1 MAKIVS
7 STKLLPI
14 LEQDE
19 EDLIHSETSSSS
31 SVHSLGSAG
40 EEKSS
45 SFSSS
50 KNPGEKGRLTFVRR
64 MPVIRDYTIDKHGYD
79 YFSNFS
85 KNFHRSSN
93 NNNSS
98 SNSNNVKKTIYQIE
112 KIKLHTDR
120 NCPKFFYT
128 SNRLKSSSSSPPSSS
143 SPLLSSQNFSSSSS
157 TTHQCESRAVYL
169 PYDSIYDKPNNLMK
183 IPINDSSENFAT
195 ATPYKYLGSEK
206 ATVLKIFIAAP
217 KRFIPRDTQEQII
230 IASPKQ
236 QQKQHT
242 EGSSQ
247 DSGLENSTPEVSPPG
262 AAQSSLSSRNYWRNE
277 SESSLASFTSDKYHL
292 GTTAATTTTLTTKPV
307 LSTSAESMTQK
318 HFVSAKR
325 SLAPSPPTETSA
337 IQQFSSLTL
346 ETNPIECNAN
356 AKFICRKDYSEAAI
370 CKAVVA
376 QGALEETSAK
386 VKAIPM
392 TIRTAQTGGK
402 YSSVRIEVEAT
413 RENHAKV
420 AAIKSV
426 SAKEHQKTS
435 GHFKPMCELIDEDL
449 QRRRQSRSPCS
460 LQSSISPASSS
471 KSSDF
476 GADNRSLDRM
486 SFGSG
491 GHLYGNDYKVV
502 ALNAKPEPGKLTE
515 FVPEVE
521 RNKPSEREEY
531 IVSSYGSAN
540 GATRSPPLDAAVVR
554 NWELSDEESP
564 TSKSPVNNNNT
575 EKHVTT
581 TAKIVEHVDTTKY
594 DYPHLGKVFALG
606 KSKDLEYSPD
616 IPTIIIP
623 PYPKSGDKKKRSKS
637 IESNRSAKSVA
648 SNKTD
653 STFASFKSAASKPF
667 SQRSKTSSKG
677 IPAHS
682 DTDSL
687 QSPEPVLVVNTSQVV
702 DSEDE
707 EEPVIHIT
715 KKAQEIDEIVVVV
728 NDSSSSI
735 EDVSK
740 ENTLKVVRSK
750 PSPYYHPRTTIEVEE
765 ETLHYAESQVN
776 VPPSYQEDNDEDDL
790 EEQQYANINTDTLRS
805 NRSLDISEMHN
816 LHPTRPQKI
825 KSIEREDTAEFER
838 YTPSKEPLFYDT
850 VAKYGFDPSGGYHVP
865 KQLYRR
871 DVPIRIE
878 EPRHIPQA
886 SNTLPT
892 KPLWNSQPL
901 SRYREEDETKISRV
915 TYRFYDRD
923 MHELSSNT
931 FVDKARRATRSVEDG
946 IEHPIYQ
953 LETSYYPQSASADRK
968 FIRSQGY
975 PIPFNANSK
984 NYVKADSKFQ
994 ILPKTEERPR
1004 PKIVKKDLSQ
1014 HPQQQQHQRHQEQ
1027 QQKQP
1032 NGGSDTRRVYNDS
1045 RHPSGAP
1052 LPRIDLFSEEPKPL
1066 KDKSQSMLTVSGKL
1080 RCAHCTCELGRGSA
1094 MIIEAL
1100 GLFYHI
1106 NCFRCHVCDKMLG
1119 TGSQTTDVRVRDG
1132 KLHCEKCYSNEDIG
1146 VRLSE
1151 I

>member
-1 MAKIVS
+1 MAAKNLS
-7 STKLLPI
+7 STKLFPI
-14 LEQDE
+14 FEQE
-19 EDLIHSETSSSS
+19 EDDLIHSETSSSS
-31 SVHSLGSAG
+31 SIHSLGSIG
-40 EEKSS
+40 EEK

-50 KNPGEKGRLTFVRR
+50 KNSKEKGRLTFVRR
-64 MPVIRDYTIDKHGYD
+64 MPVIRDYTIDNKHGYD

-85 KNFHRSSN
+85 NIHPSSN
-93 NNNSS
+93 NSS
-98 SNSNNVKKTIYQIE
+98 NVKKTIYQIE
-112 KIKLHTDR
+112 RQKLHTDR

-128 SNRLKSSSSSPPSSS
+128 SNRLKSSSSSSSTPLLSSSSQKPFSFSSS
-143 SPLLSSQNFSSSSS
+143 SP
-157 TTHQCESRAVYL
+157 TIQCSESRAVYL
-169 PYDSIYDKPNNLMK
+169 PYDTIYDKPNNLMK
-183 IPINDSSENFAT
+183 IPINSENFAT

-236 QQKQHT
+236 QQQQRT

-262 AAQSSLSSRNYWRNE
+262 AAQSSRNHWRNE
-277 SESSLASFTSDKYHL
+277 SESSLSSFTSDKFHSG
-292 GTTAATTTTLTTKPV
+292 GTSAITTTTTTTKPV
-307 LSTSAESMTQK
+307 LPSTESIMTQK
-318 HFVSAKR
+318 NFVSTKR
-325 SLAPSPPTETSA
+325 SLAPSPPNETTA
-337 IQQFSSLTL
+337 VQQFSSLTL
-346 ETNPIECNAN
+346 ETNQIECNAN
-356 AKFICRKDYSEAAI
+356 AKFLCRKDYSEAAI

-426 SAKEHQKTS
+426 SAKEHQKTT
-435 GHFKPMCELIDEDL
+435 GNFKPMCELIDEDL
-449 QRRRQSRSPCS
+449 QRRRSPCS

-531 IVSSYGSAN
+531 VVSSYGSAN

-564 TSKSPVNNNNT
+564 SSKSPVNNNNT
-575 EKHVTT
+575 EKLVTT
-581 TAKIVEHVDTTKY
+581 TAKIDEHVDTIKY

-637 IESNRSAKSVA
+637 IESNKSAKSTA

-653 STFASFKSAASKPF
+653 STFASFKSAASKSF

-677 IPAHS
+677 IPVHS
-682 DTDSL
+682 DTDSI
-687 QSPEPVLVVNTSQVV
+687 QSPEPVLVVNTSQVI
-702 DSEDE
+702 DSEEDE
-707 EEPVIHIT
+707 EQPVIHIT
-715 KKAQEIDEIVVVV
+715 KKSKEIDEIIVV

-740 ENTLKVVRSK
+740 ENTLRVTKS
-750 PSPYYHPRTTIEVEE
+750 SHYHPRTTIEVEE

-776 VPPSYQEDNDEDDL
+776 APRYREGEDDEDLD

-816 LHPTRPQKI
+816 LHPNRPQKVKTI
-825 KSIEREDTAEFER
+825 EDTAEFER

-878 EPRHIPQA
+878 EPRHVPKSTA
-886 SNTLPT
+886 TTTSNTLPT
-892 KPLWNSQPL
+892 KQQPIWNSHPL

-931 FVDKARRATRSVEDG
+931 FVDKAKRATRSVEDG

-953 LETSYYPQSASADRK
+953 LETSYYPQSASAVKR
-968 FIRSQGY
+968 RSTKY
-975 PIPFNANSK
+975 KISFK
-984 NYVKADSKFQ
+984 N
-994 ILPKTEERPR
+994 
-1004 PKIVKKDLSQ
+1004 KI
-1014 HPQQQQHQRHQEQ
+1014 
-1027 QQKQP
+1027 
-1032 NGGSDTRRVYNDS
+1032 NDFT
-1045 RHPSGAP
+1045 
-1052 LPRIDLFSEEPKPL
+1052 INL
-1066 KDKSQSMLTVSGKL
+1066 K
-1080 RCAHCTCELGRGSA
+1080 
-1094 MIIEAL
+1094 
-1100 GLFYHI
+1100 
-1106 NCFRCHVCDKMLG
+1106 
-1119 TGSQTTDVRVRDG
+1119 
-1132 KLHCEKCYSNEDIG
+1132 
-1146 VRLSE
+1146 
-1151 I
+1151 